1 MTARFAAIALAAL
14 PLIGSCTTVAA
25 TPPDSWDAA
34 ARDYVVLQLAVGEK
48 ESGYIDAYYGPAEL
62 QAEGKAIAASADL
75 SALQRRVGALSAR
88 VASLSATDSPELA
101 RRGRFLQAQLTA
113 ARTRL
118 RMRQGE
124 KLPFDEE
131 ALGLFAVRPQLKPL
145 AAYDPVLE
153 KIDALVPGT
162 GELAD
167 RVDAFQE
174 RFTIDRA
181 KLEPVIRAAIGECRT
196 RTLRHI
202 PLPAGEQFDLGFVTG
217 KSWSGYNYY
226 KGNYVSRIEINT
238 DLPSRINRAL
248 DLGCHEGYPGHHAL
262 NALLEQ
268 RLVRGRNW
276 LEFSVYPLYS
286 PQSLIAEGSAN
297 YGVDLAFPDKQA
309 FEAATL
315 YPLAGISITD
325 ASRYRQLLATMKD
338 LSGVRMTIAREF
350 LDGRID
356 EPEAIRLTRKYQL
369 VSEAR
374 AKQLVTFTKEYRT
387 YVINY
392 GLGED
397 MVRTDVEKYPAPLA
411 RWKRFEQIISQPTLP
426 SDLRYP

>member
-1 MTARFAAIALAAL
+1 MNIRISALGLAAL
-14 PLIGSCTTVAA
+14 PLLASCTTPIAA
-25 TPPDSWDAA
+25 SRDSFDVA
-34 ARDYVVLQLAVGEK
+34 ARDYVVLQLAIGEK
-48 ESGYIDAYYGPAEL
+48 ENGYIDAYYGPPEL
-62 QAEGKAIAASADL
+62 QMEGKAMAAAADL
-75 SALQRRVGALSAR
+75 PALQSRVDALSVR
-88 VASLSATDSPELA
+88 VTSLSAAGSPELA
-101 RRGRFLQAQLTA
+101 TRGRFLLAQLTA
-113 ARTRL
+113 ARTRVRML
-118 RMRQGE
+118 RGE

-145 AAYDPVLE
+145 SAYDPVL
-153 KIDALVPGT
+153 AAVATLVPGT

-174 RFTIDRA
+174 RFTTDRS
-181 KLEPVIRAAIGECRT
+181 KLEPVIRAAIAECRT
-196 RTLRHI
+196 RTLRYI
-202 PLPAGEQFDLGFVTG
+202 PMPAGEQFDLGFVTG

-276 LEFSVYPLYS
+276 IEFSVYPLYS
-286 PQSLIAEGSAN
+286 PQSLIAEGSAI

-309 FEAATL
+309 FETKTL
-315 YPLAGISITD
+315 YPLAGISTAD
-325 ASRYRQLLATMKD
+325 AGRYQQLLAAMKE
-338 LSGVRMTIAREF
+338 LAGVRMTIAREF
-350 LDGRID
+350 LDGRIT
-356 EPEAIRLTRKYQL
+356 EPEAVRLTRKYQL

-374 AKQLVTFTKEYRT
+374 AKQLVTFTREYRS

-397 MVRTDVEKYPAPLA
+397 MVRADVEKYPAPLP
-411 RWKRFEQIISQPTLP
+411 RWKRFEQIITQPTLP
-426 SDLRYP
+426 SDLRDP